1 MKWIKKD
8 HCFDWDKLIS
18 RIKQHGIRNAMTTT
32 IAPTG
37 SISMIAG
44 TSNGV
49 EPIFSLVYE
58 KHVSVGKFYYID
70 HIFRTKLKQLDLYND
85 DILQKIADNYGS
97 INGLPEFDR
106 ELQKVFVTAM
116 SMHWIDHVLAQ
127 AVWQRWISASIS
139 KTINMPNYVTVEDIK
154 NAYLLS
160 HELGLKGV
168 TVYRDGS
175 RNAQVLHILSDN
187 KDKTF
192 NIMPSNRALETIS
205 KLKNDY
211 VKESMK
217 KLLMHYNL
225 DINNLG
231 HENKNVDND
240 NNDKTLINK
249 PTHNPEHPEHAE
261 NAEHPEQS
269 EDKSTEN
276 AESKTLNAKPKLKPE
291 IITNISNDPP
301 NLNNLNNNA
310 SDVNDDV
317 NVNAFVSTN
326 TLSGSDDVDNAND
339 KRAVCPVC
347 GGQLIF
353 EGGCNKCLDCGWS
366 ECVVS

>member
-1 MKWIKKD
+1 
-8 HCFDWDKLIS
+8 
-18 RIKQHGIRNAMTTT
+18 MTTT

-70 HIFRTKLKQLDLYND
+70 PIFRSKLKQLDLYD
-85 DILQKIADNYGS
+85 DDTLQKIADNYGS
-97 INGLPEFDR
+97 VNGLPGFDKKF
-106 ELQKVFVTAM
+106 QKIFVTAM

-127 AVWQRWISASIS
+127 AIWQRWISASIS

-192 NIMPSNRALETIS
+192 DIMPSNKALKIIS
-205 KLKNDY
+205 KLKNEY

-225 DINNLG
+225 DINNLR
-231 HENKNVDND
+231 HENNNVDND
-240 NNDKTLINK
+240 NNDKILINK
-249 PTHNPEHPEHAE
+249 PLPKPTE
-261 NAEHPEQS
+261 NTENS
-269 EDKSTEN
+269 EDKSTGTEG
-276 AESKTLNAKPKLKPE
+276 KTLKAKPKPKPE
-291 IITNISNDPP
+291 IITNISNDPS
-301 NLNNLNNNA
+301 LNLNNNA
-310 SDVNDDV
+310 NSDVNDDV

-326 TLSGSDDVDNAND
+326 AHVSGSDDIDNAND
-339 KRAVCPVC
+339 NRAVCPVC

-366 ECVVS
+366 ECIVS